1 MAPQAGPDRT
11 QESRHGQRVRSSAS
25 QDATLDPKKL
35 LQSDFARDLARGR
48 WDTEFFA
55 ERFLGVKGHP
65 GQIAFWNAV
74 LMRDQTGWQPR
85 YLDIAL
91 AAGNRAGKTLGEA
104 IAHFHSTFYKLGMRP
119 PRVSNRRSLVQWV
132 NLPYEWYHFAIA
144 QETSELA
151 YVELVRLL
159 QGNHEAQSDGCPL
172 TNELGLGV
180 AAWDK
185 KYRGEYLWVRLH
197 PAFGGGSI
205 HYRTTGEK
213 AIGSLGKDMNG
224 ISYDEAGFDPNF
236 DFVVNEVLHMRRL
249 STGGQLWLVGTATEG
264 LTAFADYWHRGDP
277 SAPDQK
283 RDSYSLRMS
292 TRDNIGY
299 GISPT
304 MFERLVSS
312 MPPELV
318 PQNIDGQFLEGKHSF
333 FSQQAVDQMFSAE
346 LPERV
351 PALRGHRYIQGADP
365 AIRYDSTWSI
375 VLDAT
380 SVPAV
385 GVSATRHQGRTTT
398 PVIAGLVANA
408 HNAYTGDGFSCQ
420 TGIDST
426 GMGGAMF
433 RDALPIPVR
442 SVEFGGTR
450 GRKLKLLSNLK
461 TAIEQKKLLFPRS
474 GLWLQLRRQ
483 LLGYRLADKGL
494 PTDAVMALAVAW
506 DMTRLNPPAS
516 VSGGAFDYFG
526 TQPKGVA
533 SRTSSGPPNAGFGR
547 RVVTYR
553 SLADMRRNS

>member
-1 MAPQAGPDRT
+1 MPPGPART
-11 QESRHGQRVRSSAS
+11 VESRHGQRVRANAS
-25 QDATLDPKKL
+25 QDQALDPKRL

-48 WDTEFFA
+48 WDISFWA

-65 GQIAFWNAV
+65 GQVRFWEAI
-74 LMRDQTGWQPR
+74 LMRDMTGWQPR
-85 YLDIAL
+85 YLDLAL
-91 AAGNRAGKTLGEA
+91 AAGNRAGKTLAEA
-104 IAHFHSTFYKLGMRP
+104 IGHAHSTFYKIGMKP
-119 PRVSNRRSLVQWV
+119 PRVLSQRSLVQWS

-159 QGNHEAQSDGCPL
+159 QGSHEAQPNGCPL
-172 TNELGLGV
+172 TNELGGEV
-180 AAWDK
+180 ASWDK
-185 KYRGEYLWVRLH
+185 KYRGEYLWVRFH
-197 PAFGGGSI
+197 PVFGGGSI

-236 DFVVNEVLHMRRL
+236 EFVVNEVLHMRRL

-264 LTAFADYWHRGDP
+264 LTAFADHWYRGDP
-277 SAPDQK
+277 SAPDKK

-292 TRDNIGY
+292 TRENVGY
-299 GISPT
+299 GISQT
-304 MFERLVSS
+304 MFDRLVSS
-312 MPPELV
+312 MPQELV
-318 PQNIDGQFLEGKHSF
+318 PQNIDGFFLEGKHNY
-333 FSQQAVDQMFSAE
+333 FSQVAVDEMFTND
-346 LPERV
+346 LPEVR
-351 PALRGHRYIQGADP
+351 PAQRGHRYVQGADP
-365 AIRYDSTWSI
+365 AIRYDSTWSV
-375 VLDAT
+375 VLDIT
-380 SVPAV
+380 SVPAT
-385 GVSATRHQGRTTT
+385 GVLASRHSGRSTT
-398 PVIAGLVANA
+398 PVIAALVANA
-408 HNAYTGDGFSCQ
+408 HQAYTGENYSCL

-433 RDALPIPVR
+433 REALPIPVR

-450 GRKLKLLSNLK
+450 GKKLKLLGNLK
-461 TAIEQKKLLFPRS
+461 TAIEQRKMRFPRS
-474 GLWLQLRRQ
+474 GHWLQLRRQ

-506 DMTRLNPPAS
+506 DMVRLNPNPTA
-516 VSGGAFDYFG
+516 VAPTFDYFG
-526 TQPKGVA
+526 SQPKGVQ

>member
-1 MAPQAGPDRT
+1 MPPGPTRT
-11 QESRHGQRVRSSAS
+11 QESRHGQRVRANVS
-25 QDATLDPKKL
+25 QDKALDPRKL

-48 WDTEFFA
+48 WDISFWA

-65 GQIAFWNAV
+65 GQVAFWNAI
-74 LMRDQTGWQPR
+74 LMRDMTGWQPR

-91 AAGNRAGKTLGEA
+91 AAGNRAGKTLAEA
-104 IAHFHSTFYKLGMRP
+104 IAHAHSTFYKIGMKP
-119 PRVSNRRSLVQWV
+119 PRVLSQRSLVQWS

-159 QGNHEAQSDGCPL
+159 QGSHEAQPNGCPL
-172 TNELGLGV
+172 TNELGGEV
-180 AAWDK
+180 ATWDK
-185 KYRGEYLWVRLH
+185 KYRGEYLWVRFH
-197 PAFGGGSI
+197 PVFGGGSI

-236 DFVVNEVLHMRRL
+236 EFVVNEVLHMRRL

-264 LTAFADYWHRGDP
+264 LTAFADHWYKGDP
-277 SAPDQK
+277 SAPDKK

-292 TRDNIGY
+292 TRDNVGF
-299 GISPT
+299 GISQT
-304 MFERLVSS
+304 MFDRLVAS
-312 MPPELV
+312 MPQELV
-318 PQNIDGQFLEGKHSF
+318 PQNIDGMFLEGKHNY
-333 FSQQAVDQMFSAE
+333 FSQVAVDEMFTND
-346 LPERV
+346 LPEV
-351 PALRGHRYIQGADP
+351 SPAKRGHRYVQGADP
-365 AIRYDSTWSI
+365 AIRYDSTWSV
-375 VLDAT
+375 VLDIS
-380 SVPAV
+380 SVPAT
-385 GVSATRHQGRTTT
+385 GVLASRHSGRSTT
-398 PVIAGLVANA
+398 PVIAALVANA
-408 HNAYTGDGFSCQ
+408 HQAYTGEHYSCL

-433 RDALPIPVR
+433 REALPIPVR

-450 GRKLKLLSNLK
+450 GKKLKLLGNLK
-461 TAIEQKKLLFPRS
+461 TAIEQRKMRFPRS
-474 GLWLQLRRQ
+474 GHWLQLRRQ
-483 LLGYRLADKGL
+483 LLGYRLSDKGL

-506 DMTRLNPPAS
+506 DMVRLNPNPGVVAPT
-516 VSGGAFDYFG
+516 FDYFG
-526 TQPKGVA
+526 SQPKGVQ